1 MGYLNNVSTVLDAVL
16 TKKGREIL
24 SDKGQEFTVTH
35 FAVSDDEVDYGLWN
49 VAHPEGTDSY
59 GKIIENLPLLEPTT
73 DLQTVMKYKL
83 VTRMSQPTKGC
94 LIDVNNPGVKYV
106 HFDHTSAQST
116 ANQSADGITGIST
129 RFFSEVIG
137 IAGGESYTVTLLD
150 ASVLGIS
157 NGAEQGDLF
166 NNITQTS
173 QTVQLQPGGDGG
185 ATLDINVKAFNAP
198 SSSDELDTQPA
209 AGSLNAG
216 YKLYGNSPQTT
227 IIITGNMSGAT
238 LAINVQV
245 ASLIS

>member
-59 GKIIENLPLLEPTT
+59 GKVIENLPLLEPTT

-83 VTRMSQPTKGC
+83 VTRMTQPTKGC
-94 LIDVNNPGVKYV
+94 LIDVNSPGIKYV

-116 ANQSADGITGIST
+116 VNQSADGITGITT
-129 RFFSEVIG
+129 RNFAEVLG
-137 IAGGESYTVTLLD
+137 LAGGESYTVTLLD

-157 NGAEQGDLF
+157 NGSEEGDLF

-173 QTVQLQPGGDGG
+173 QTIQLPAGTDIS
-185 ATLDINVKAFNAP
+185 INVKAFNAP
-198 SSSDELDTQPA
+198 SSSDELASQPA
-209 AGSLNAG
+209 AGTLNAG

>member
-94 LIDVNNPGVKYV
+94 LIQVQPENDGPTRYIL
-106 HFDHTSAQST
+106 FDHTLAGNRNQDGGTISAVRTTHIEDVLGVQ
-116 ANQSADGITGIST
+116 
-129 RFFSEVIG
+129 
-137 IAGGESYTVTLLD
+137 GETYTVTLLD
-150 ASVLGIS
+150 VSH
-157 NGAEQGDLF
+157 
-166 NNITQTS
+166 
-173 QTVQLQPGGDGG
+173 
-185 ATLDINVKAFNAP
+185 
-198 SSSDELDTQPA
+198 
-209 AGSLNAG
+209 
-216 YKLYGNSPQTT
+216 
-227 IIITGNMSGAT
+227 
-238 LAINVQV
+238 
-245 ASLIS
+245 

>member
-83 VTRMSQPTKGC
+83 VTRATQPTKGC
-94 LIDVNNPGVKYV
+94 LLEVSPENLGTRYLL
-106 HFDHTSAQST
+106 FDHTQPGN
-116 ANQSADGITGIST
+116 ANQTGNLITVT
-129 RFFSEVIG
+129 TKNAEDVIG
-137 IAGGESYTVTLLD
+137 VGQEPYTVTLLD
-150 ASVLGIS
+150 ASVLGIAV
-157 NGAEQGDLF
+157 NGEESQDEASLY
-166 NNITQTS
+166 NSITQTS
-173 QTVQLQPGGDGG
+173 QTI
-185 ATLDINVKAFNAP
+185 TLPAGVDIRLNIKAFNAP
-198 SSSDELDTQPA
+198 SSSDESASQP
-209 AGSLNAG
+209 SITPG
-216 YKLYGNSPQTT
+216 YKVYGNSPQTT

-238 LAINVQV
+238 TALNFVV
-245 ASLIS
+245 ASRIS